1 MGIVGNL
8 RTMQLEELLQWLSQS
23 KKSGTLEI
31 KTGKVEKRIYFKD
44 GRILSSSS
52 TKPEEYLGHFLVS
65 HGLINEIELS
75 KAIELQEKTRTL
87 LGKILVTTGALR
99 ENDLHRMLRF
109 KAEESIYDIFS
120 WREADFRFIDDELPE
135 SAMVPMSLDVT
146 AIVMEGVQR
155 VDEWRRIRQ
164 LIPSQECIPVT
175 LCELELELSKPG
187 ERRILE
193 LIDDQRTVE
202 EIRLQTHSS
211 EYHVCRVLFEQH
223 RQGRLKIIRPRWIVP
238 PSAEGAAGAAAGGQ
252 AGATA
257 GGGAESGAAG
267 GGGAPAAGNAPAGAA
282 AGGSGSAGI
291 AASGVAPQGAPGGGG
306 APAAAPPATV
316 PPPPPAP
323 QPAAGDPAATG
334 LPSGSSL
341 LASAREHLARK
352 DFESALR
359 HLRAAKS
366 LDPENTEIQEALVAG
381 EKKIR
386 DEFDKDGVRMTS
398 IPQLAITMDQLTK
411 VKLSPQEGFMLTRIN
426 GSYDINSIVKI
437 TPMPQIDALLVF
449 WKMAKAGHIRMKA
462 GK

>member
-8 RTMQLEELLQWLSQS
+8 KTMQLEELLQWLSQS

-31 KTGKVEKRIYFKD
+31 NSGKVEKRIFFKD

-65 HGLINEIELS
+65 QGLISEIELS

-120 WREADFRFIDDELPE
+120 WNEADFRFLDDILPE

-164 LIPSQECIPVT
+164 VIPTQDAIPVSLT
-175 LCELELELSKPG
+175 ELNIEAAKPG

-193 LIDDQRTVE
+193 LIDDERTVE

-211 EYHVCRVLFEQH
+211 EFHVCRVLFEQY
-223 RQGRLKIIRPRWIVP
+223 RQGLLKIIKPRW
-238 PSAEGAAGAAAGGQ
+238 SQ
-252 AGATA
+252 
-257 GGGAESGAAG
+257 
-267 GGGAPAAGNAPAGAA
+267 
-282 AGGSGSAGI
+282 
-291 AASGVAPQGAPGGGG
+291 AASPE
-306 APAAAPPATV
+306 TT
-316 PPPPPAP
+316 
-323 QPAAGDPAATG
+323 ATG
-334 LPSGSSL
+334 PLTATSL
-341 LASAREHLARK
+341 LEVARTYLEEQDYDH
-352 DFESALR
+352 ALR
-359 HLRAAKS
+359 YLRAARS
-366 LDPENTEIQEALVAG
+366 LEPENREIQEALTAG

-386 DEFDKDGVRMTS
+386 AEIEKAGITVAS
-398 IPQLAITMDQLTK
+398 IPQLATTMEQLTSA
-411 VKLSPQEGFMLTRIN
+411 KLSPQEGFMLTRIN
-426 GSYDINSIVKI
+426 GTYDIQSIIKI
-437 TPMPQIDALLVF
+437 TPMPQIDALMVF
-449 WKMAKAGHIRMKA
+449 WKLAKDGHIKLVAKKSR
-462 GK
+462 

>member
-31 KTGKVEKRIYFKD
+31 NSGRVEKKIFFKD

-65 HGLINEIELS
+65 HGLISEIELS
-75 KAIELQEKTRTL
+75 KAIELQEKTRTM

-120 WREADFRFIDDELPE
+120 WTEADFRFLDDILPA

-164 LIPSQECIPVT
+164 LIPTGEAIPVT
-175 LCELELELSKPG
+175 IAELDVEQTRPG

-193 LIDDQRTVE
+193 LIDDQNTVE

-223 RQGRLKIIRPRWIVP
+223 RLGRIKIVKPRWSRAP
-238 PSAEGAAGAAAGGQ
+238 ADDLAGAGGEAA
-252 AGATA
+252 
-257 GGGAESGAAG
+257 
-267 GGGAPAAGNAPAGAA
+267 
-282 AGGSGSAGI
+282 
-291 AASGVAPQGAPGGGG
+291 
-306 APAAAPPATV
+306 AAAPL
-316 PPPPPAP
+316 
-323 QPAAGDPAATG
+323 AGPLTG
-334 LPSGSSL
+334 ASL
-341 LASAREHLARK
+341 LEAAKGFMERGEY
-352 DFESALR
+352 DPALR
-359 HLRAAKS
+359 HLRAARS
-366 LDPENTEIQEALVAG
+366 LEPDSREIVDALAQG

-386 DEFDKDGVRMTS
+386 EEIEKAGIRLTS
-398 IPQLAITMDQLTK
+398 VPQLAATMEQLTTA
-411 VKLSPQEGFMLTRIN
+411 KLSPQEGFMLTRIT
-426 GSYDINSIVKI
+426 GTYDIQSIIKI
-437 TPMPQIDALLVF
+437 TPMPQIDALMVF
-449 WKMAKAGHIRMKA
+449 WKLSQAGHIKMTTK

>member
-65 HGLINEIELS
+65 HGLISEIELS

-120 WREADFRFIDDELPE
+120 WREADFQFLDDELPE

-164 LIPSQECIPVT
+164 LIPTQDCIPVT
-175 LCELELELSKPG
+175 LTDLNLELSKPG

-193 LIDDQRTVE
+193 LVDDQRTVE

-211 EYHVCRVLFEQH
+211 DFHVCRVLFEQH
-223 RQGRLKIIRPRWIVP
+223 RQGRLKIIRPRWVVPPADEIATTAGPEP
-238 PSAEGAAGAAAGGQ
+238 PSAAAA
-252 AGATA
+252 
-257 GGGAESGAAG
+257 ENH
-267 GGGAPAAGNAPAGAA
+267 P
-282 AGGSGSAGI
+282 
-291 AASGVAPQGAPGGGG
+291 
-306 APAAAPPATV
+306 
-316 PPPPPAP
+316 
-323 QPAAGDPAATG
+323 PAAGDPAAAGPATG
-334 LPSGSSL
+334 ASL
-341 LASAREHLARK
+341 LAAARGFLERQEFDA
-352 DFESALR
+352 ALR

-366 LDPENTEIQEALVAG
+366 LDPENPEIQEALAAG

-386 DEFDKDGVRMTS
+386 AELDRDGVRMTS
-398 IPQLAITMDQLTK
+398 VPQLAITMEQLTS

-437 TPMPQIDALLVF
+437 TPMPQIDALMVF
-449 WKMAKAGHIRMKA
+449 WKMAKAGHIRMAAKP

>member
-31 KTGKVEKRIYFKD
+31 KTGRVEKRIFFKD

-65 HGLINEIELS
+65 HGLISEMELS

-120 WREADFRFIDDELPE
+120 WSEADFRFLDDELPE

-164 LIPSQECIPVT
+164 LIPSQDCIPVT
-175 LCELELELSKPG
+175 LTELDLELAKPG

-211 EYHVCRVLFEQH
+211 EFHVCRVLFEQH
-223 RQGRLKIIRPRWIVP
+223 RHGRIKIIRPRWSLPVSGEMP
-238 PSAEGAAGAAAGGQ
+238 APSAAALNNS
-252 AGATA
+252 T
-257 GGGAESGAAG
+257 SGLAR
-267 GGGAPAAGNAPAGAA
+267 PAGLGGP
-282 AGGSGSAGI
+282 AG
-291 AASGVAPQGAPGGGG
+291 
-306 APAAAPPATV
+306 PATG
-316 PPPPPAP
+316 A
-323 QPAAGDPAATG
+323 
-334 LPSGSSL
+334 SL
-341 LASAREHLARK
+341 LEAARGFLERSE
-352 DFESALR
+352 FEPALR

-366 LDPENTEIQEALVAG
+366 LDPENPEIQAALVQG

-386 DEFDKDGVRMTS
+386 EAIDKDGVRMSS
-398 IPQLAITMDQLTK
+398 IPQLALTMEQLTT

-426 GSYDINSIVKI
+426 GTYDISSIVKI
-437 TPMPQIDALLVF
+437 TPMPQIDALMVF
-449 WKMAKAGHIRMKA
+449 WKMAKAGHLRITSKP